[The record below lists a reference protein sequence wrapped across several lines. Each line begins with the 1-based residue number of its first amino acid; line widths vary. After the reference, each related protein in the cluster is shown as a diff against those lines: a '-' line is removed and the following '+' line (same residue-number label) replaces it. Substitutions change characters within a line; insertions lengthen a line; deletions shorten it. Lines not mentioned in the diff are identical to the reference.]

1 MTTLVRP
8 CAETI
13 AWITNKPTGEKK
25 NKKTIKQVKERNKNT
40 EELAITQRELK
51 KKGGTSQLY
60 HSIPHRYM
68 IHSGTQESNGSI
80 VLFFAP
86 IFLAAFIF
94 SSSSSSLF
102 FLRGGAFNK
111 NNNNKK

>member
-40 EELAITQRELK
+40 EELAITQRE
-51 KKGGTSQLY
+51 
-60 HSIPHRYM
+60 
-68 IHSGTQESNGSI
+68 
-80 VLFFAP
+80 
-86 IFLAAFIF
+86 
-94 SSSSSSLF
+94 
-102 FLRGGAFNK
+102 
-111 NNNNKK
+111 